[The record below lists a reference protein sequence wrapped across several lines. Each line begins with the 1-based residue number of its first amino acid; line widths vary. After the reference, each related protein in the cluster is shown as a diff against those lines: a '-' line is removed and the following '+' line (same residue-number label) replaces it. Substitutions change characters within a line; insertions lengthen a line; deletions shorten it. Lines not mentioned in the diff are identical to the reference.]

1 MMQPHPV
8 RIVVTDDLVR
18 SRLTVFFR
26 AILAIPHYVWA
37 FLLGMVVALL
47 VFVNWFIL
55 LIRARTPDGI
65 HGFVAGYIRYLTHLE
80 AYFLIAANPYP
91 PFYLIGSDPYPVDL
105 EIDPP
110 QVQNR
115 WRTGFRIFL
124 AVPALLVASTLF
136 WGGARGGGYYAGGL
150 AFAVAFLAWWVGLFR
165 ARIPR
170 GMRDLLVYCLG
181 YSAQVSAYVF
191 LLTDRYPF
199 ASPSV
204 FVGRPGPGEATDDA
218 VEVDAR
224 PQHPVSVAVTDDL
237 RRSRLLV
244 FFRLLLAIPHL
255 IWLLLWSIVA
265 VVVAFLTWIWALAT
279 GTPPRPFHRFLSR
292 YVRYVNHVYAFL
304 FLVGNPFPGF
314 VGKPGSYPIELE
326 LPPLERQNRWVTG
339 FRGLLAVPAFVIG
352 GGLGEHSSSPPSSA
366 GSSGSSSAGCH
377 RACAT
382 SAPTRSVTRARPTP
396 TCTSSPSAI
405 RTRARARIP
414 LLPNAGRPLHWSPPR
429 RIRLVA

>member
-26 AILAIPHYVWA
+26 AILAIPHYLWA

-55 LIRARTPDGI
+55 LVKARTPDGI

-91 PFYLIGSDPYPVDL
+91 AFYLIGNDPYPVDL
-105 EIDPP
+105 EIGPP

-115 WRTGFRIFL
+115 WKTGFRIFL

-165 ARIPR
+165 ARVPR

-204 FVGRPGPGEATDDA
+204 FVGRPGPDEATDDA
-218 VEVDAR
+218 LEVAAT

-265 VVVAFLTWIWALAT
+265 VVVAFLTWIWALVT
-279 GTPPRPFHRFLSR
+279 GTPPQPFHRFLSR

-339 FRGLLAVPAFVIG
+339 FRGLLAVPAFLIG
-352 GGLGEHSSSPPSSA
+352 GGLA
-366 GSSGSSSAGCH
+366 GA
-377 RACAT
+377 
-382 SAPTRSVTRARPTP
+382 
-396 TCTSSPSAI
+396 
-405 RTRARARIP
+405 
-414 LLPNAGRPLHWSPPR
+414 L
-429 RIRLVA
+429 LVAAFLGWFVGLVLGRMPQGLRDLGAYALRYLSQTNAYLCFVTERYPDSGPRPDPASP